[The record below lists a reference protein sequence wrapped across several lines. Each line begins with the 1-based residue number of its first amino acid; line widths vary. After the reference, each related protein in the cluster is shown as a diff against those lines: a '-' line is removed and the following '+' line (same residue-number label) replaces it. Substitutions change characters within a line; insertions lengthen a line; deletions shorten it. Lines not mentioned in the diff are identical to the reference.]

1 MLFKGYPLLGWLEL
15 WSNSTHERLYNP
27 WISGSQVSEIMTC
40 EHIDTNSIYTHRC
53 SWETEKKNQESKK
66 IITVR

>member
-40 EHIDTNSIYTHRC
+40 EHIDTNSIYTHTDVHER
-53 SWETEKKNQESKK
+53 QRKK
-66 IITVR
+66 IKSPKRL